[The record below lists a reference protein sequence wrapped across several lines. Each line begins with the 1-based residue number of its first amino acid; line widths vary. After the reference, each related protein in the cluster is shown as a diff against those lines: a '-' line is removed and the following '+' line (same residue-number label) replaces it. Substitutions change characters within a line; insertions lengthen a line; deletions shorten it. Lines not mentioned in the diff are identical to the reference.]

1 MLSGD
6 VLLEQKKPGESGGA
20 ESSLSQ
26 TNTVGMFEESVCV
39 CVCGVI
45 RMVVYE
51 HVLESGKSHHRALWS
66 CKGRR
71 YLVPRSCH
79 SSRLPL
85 CGVSI
90 LSKISWREKRDL
102 GKVTTM

>member
-1 MLSGD
+1 
-6 VLLEQKKPGESGGA
+6 
-20 ESSLSQ
+20 
-26 TNTVGMFEESVCV
+26 
-39 CVCGVI
+39 
-45 RMVVYE
+45 MVVYE